1 MALQNLVKIV
11 AGAGLGMNASS
22 CLITPDT
29 HQPESKQLRDI
40 VGLDLTNDFFFLIIN
55 TTAKANDTTF
65 LS

>member
-40 VGLDLTNDFFFLIIN
+40 VGLDLTNDFFFLSLDI
-55 TTAKANDTTF
+55 
-65 LS
+65 L